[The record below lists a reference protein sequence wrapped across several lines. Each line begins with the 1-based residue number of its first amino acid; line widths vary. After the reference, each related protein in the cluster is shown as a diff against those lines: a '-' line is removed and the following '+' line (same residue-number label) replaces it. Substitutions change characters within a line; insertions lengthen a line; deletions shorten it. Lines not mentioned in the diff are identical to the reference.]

1 MALEAYPNRGHT
13 TDASSWEDLAQ
24 RILAAVDGTAGIQC
38 EAVHMF
44 HGRPRAVLH
53 VNAGGPKRARRLVQS
68 SEASSDRIC
77 VSDDGVLEG
86 FFVINPF
93 SLHEGETVVAAR
105 LLEAADGLVAS

>member
-1 MALEAYPNRGHT
+1 MALEAYPHRGHT

-38 EAVHMF
+38 EVVHTF
-44 HGRPRAVLH
+44 HGQPQAVLR
-53 VNAGGPKRARRLVQS
+53 VNAGGPERARRLVQS
-68 SEASSDRIC
+68 LEASSDRIC

-93 SLHEGETVVAAR
+93 RLHEGEAVVAAR
-105 LLEAADGLVAS
+105 LLEAARGLVES